1 MSMTPQEID
10 QLAEALVMKME
21 KVKQDKT
28 PPPLEESNF
37 EHWEQPSAI
46 EPIPGENEKPLARRP
61 HDHH

>member
-1 MSMTPQEID
+1 
-10 QLAEALVMKME
+10 
-21 KVKQDKT
+21 VKQDKT
-28 PPPLEESNF
+28 PPSLDESNF